1 MFKLIVKNKSAPS
14 ITGTSQTTTVNVGTT
29 PSGPQG
35 PEGPPGPRGYK
46 GEASS
51 VPGPKGEPGPRGY
64 KGEDSY
70 VPGPKGDTGP
80 KGDKG
85 DPFIYTDFTQPQL
98 AALKGAKGD
107 TGAKGST
114 GLKGDKGPK
123 GDKGDTGSGAA
134 WGNITGNIADQLDLN
149 ELYYT
154 KAEADEQNGYF
165 APILEDLSKNGGYY
179 YTTTTAYPNVNIVA
193 GGKLSRS
200 TATFGTAAGKDVGTA
215 AGNVMEV
222 GAFGLGSSGA
232 NPFAADG
239 SDRFSHVMGSYDAN
253 YVAGAPTTYGG
264 IDRKTYDSSSWIFD
278 TYYAADADIPPRYR
292 KSINGGEFTAWRPYV
307 IGGMHTPANVSV
319 NSIQAG
325 IGAPKLAY
333 KKLTGTLS
341 EYYPYATQVPHG
353 LNASKILAV
362 DVTVM
367 NTDGIYVQA
376 ADASSQSYFRLNTIS
391 NDSIGILV
399 ATSPSGSSLRGQPYK
414 ILITY
419 EV

>member
-134 WGNITGNIADQLDLN
+134 WGNITGDIEDQLDLS

-154 KAEADEQNGYF
+154 KADAYETNNLLFQGMNY
-165 APILEDLSKNGGYY
+165 LSKNGDYY
-179 YTTTTAYPNVNIVA
+179 DTTTAAYPNVNIA
-193 GGKLSRS
+193 ADGALSRS
-200 TATFGTAAGKDVGTA
+200 TATFGTAAYKDVGTE

-222 GAFGLGSSGA
+222 GAFGVGSS
-232 NPFAADG
+232 N
-239 SDRFSHVMGSYDAN
+239 DARN
-253 YVAGAPTTYGG
+253 
-264 IDRKTYDSSSWIFD
+264 KDSSANRLINTGLSLEFNHTNLGGAAYGSFLNLGAYVDSTGYEGINRLIVNPRGMWVQS
-278 TYYAADADIPPRYR
+278 TVAVGGGLAYAEPREVVLKDAT
-292 KSINGGEFTAWRPYV
+292 G
-307 IGGMHTPANVSV
+307 NVAV
-319 NSIQAG
+319 ESIQAG
-325 IGAPKLAY
+325 FDAPKLMF
-333 KKLTGTLS
+333 KVL
-341 EYYPYATQVPHG
+341 EVPRMTSSVEHG
-353 LNASKILAV
+353 ISDALNRITAISGV
-362 DVTVM
+362 S
-367 NTDGIYVQA
+367 TDG
-376 ADASSQSYFRLNTIS
+376 ST
-391 NDSIGILV
+391 
-399 ATSPSGSSLRGQPYK
+399 SSLISFTFTSQKITITGSPTNQTKR

-419 EV
+419 LA